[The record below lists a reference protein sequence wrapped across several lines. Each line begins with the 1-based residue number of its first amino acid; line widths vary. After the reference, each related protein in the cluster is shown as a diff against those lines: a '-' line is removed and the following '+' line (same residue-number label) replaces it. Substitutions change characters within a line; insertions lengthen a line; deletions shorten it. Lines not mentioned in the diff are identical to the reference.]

1 MNPIPSSSQLTWSQR
16 VIRFIIFKLVR
27 LFYPRL
33 EVQGIENVPVNRP
46 IIFVLNHPNGLLDP
60 LVLMVGL
67 KQRVAFLA
75 KSTLFG
81 NPVGR
86 TLCETFGALPIYRQ
100 KDDGLAGGPQGD
112 ARERNEAIFAR
123 CRAILQEGRT
133 MALFPEGTTHSGT
146 QLLQLRT
153 GAARIAL
160 SAEDEVDWTAG
171 VQIVPVGLWYQNKTS
186 FRSSV
191 LLVVGEPFDLSTY
204 ADSYA
209 TDERHTVQKVT
220 EHIAAEL
227 DKVVLQAENAEL
239 LAAMPVLATWTAPDE
254 ANLSQQ
260 HEWTSKLLS
269 AYQHLQHTDPAR
281 LASIAEQ
288 AWDYANTLQTLGI
301 DNPWALESPIIKPWR
316 VARMIVRLIITFPL
330 ALAGYILSYL
340 PYRLAGP
347 IATYGVGPYDTQISL
362 IKLILGSIFVLVG
375 WILEAVAIGLWLG
388 RLWGL
393 LLFVVAPSLA
403 YIALRW
409 GEDWRQLCQLVSSR
423 WLRWRRGELIQSL
436 TAQRQALAQ
445 QVMEVV
451 QNPRLGSLYPS

>member
-1 MNPIPSSSQLTWSQR
+1 MNPTPSSSPLTWPQR

-33 EVQGIENVPVNRP
+33 EVQGIENVPANRP

-81 NPVGR
+81 NPVGK
-86 TLCETFGALPIYRQ
+86 TLCEAFGALPIYRR

-112 ARERNEAIFAR
+112 AKERNEVIFAR
-123 CRAILQEGRT
+123 CRAMLQEGRA

-191 LLVVGEPFDLSTY
+191 LLVVGESFDLSTY

-209 TDERHTVQKVT
+209 TDEHHTVQKVT

-239 LAAMPVLATWTAPDE
+239 LAAIPVLAAWTTPDGTS
-254 ANLSQQ
+254 LSQQ

-269 AYQHLQHTDPAR
+269 AYQHLQRTDPAR
-281 LASIAEQ
+281 LESIAQQ
-288 AWDYANTLQTLGI
+288 AWAYAKTLQTLGI
-301 DNPWALESPIIKPWR
+301 DDPWTLELAAVKPWR
-316 VARMIVRLIITFPL
+316 LARMILRLIVTFPL
-330 ALAGYILSYL
+330 ALTGFVLSYL

-375 WILEAVAIGLWLG
+375 WILEAVAFGWWLG
-388 RLWGL
+388 PLWGL
-393 LLFVVAPSLA
+393 LLFMVAPLLA
-403 YIALRW
+403 YLALRW
-409 GEDWRQLCQLVSSR
+409 GEDWRQLRQLVSSS
-423 WLRWRRGELIQSL
+423 WLRWRRGELVQSL
-436 TAQRQALAQ
+436 ATQRQTLAQR
-445 QVMEVV
+445 VMEAVAFSAK
-451 QNPRLGSLYPS
+451 LL

>member
-1 MNPIPSSSQLTWSQR
+1 MKSTLSHSQLTWSQQI
-16 VIRFIIFKLVR
+16 IRFIIFKLVR

-33 EVQGIENVPVNRP
+33 EVQGIENVPANRP

-60 LVLMVGL
+60 MVLMVGL
-67 KQRVAFLA
+67 KRRVAFLA

-81 NPVGR
+81 NPVGK
-86 TLCETFGALPIYRQ
+86 TLCEAFGALPIYRR
-100 KDDGLAGGPQGD
+100 KDAGLAGGSQGD
-112 ARERNEAIFAR
+112 AGERNEAIFAR
-123 CRAILQEGRT
+123 CRAMLQGGGA

-160 SAEDEVDWTAG
+160 SAEDEVEWMAG
-171 VQIVPVGLWYQNKTS
+171 VQVVPVGLWYQNKVS

-191 LLVVGEPFDLSTY
+191 LLVVGEPFDLSAY

-239 LAAMPVLATWTAPDE
+239 LAAIPVLAAWTAPDGTS
-254 ANLSQQ
+254 LSQQ
-260 HEWTSKLLS
+260 HDWAAKLLS
-269 AYQHLQHTDPAR
+269 AYQHLQRTDPAR
-281 LASIAEQ
+281 LESIAQQ
-288 AWDYANTLQTLGI
+288 AWGYANTLQTLGI
-301 DNPWALESPIIKPWR
+301 DNPWALELP
-316 VARMIVRLIITFPL
+316 VVRLRRLAGTTLRLIVTFPL
-330 ALAGYILSYL
+330 ALTGFVLSYL

-362 IKLILGSIFVLVG
+362 IKLILGSVFVLLA
-375 WILEAVAIGLWLG
+375 WILEAVAFGWWLG
-388 RLWGL
+388 PLWGL
-393 LLFVVAPSLA
+393 LLFMAAPLLA

-409 GEDWRQLCQLVSSR
+409 GEDWRQLRQVISSR
-423 WLRWRRGELIQSL
+423 WLRWRRGELVQSL
-436 TAQRQALAQ
+436 STQRQTLAR
-445 QVMEVV
+445 QVMDVV
-451 QNPRLGSLYPS
+451 